1 MSILDGLMLAGWT
14 LGGVTILA
22 LAALP
27 RRSTEPESPIR
38 VEPEP
43 PTEEITT
50 QIPVQRQPLRVAPY
64 VPHAPDPEMTE
75 PMRVWE
81 SDYRSSGSKRVE
93 PTRLET

>member
-1 MSILDGLMLAGWT
+1 MSVLEDLIVAGWAVA
-14 LGGVTILA
+14 GVAVLA
-22 LAALP
+22 FAAWP
-27 RRSTEPESPIR
+27 RPTEPDSPVR